1 MRILRFL
8 AVGGLFGVS
17 LTIIGFTCVDRLA
30 HPVVVPVPPV
40 PTLARPVMA
49 DPLATGSLGTG
60 GASPLGGPAATGPL
74 SGAPAPTKT
83 AKAARPKAVEGFDT
97 ERLNALMRGDPA
109 VTLSR
114 TR

>member
-30 HPVVVPVPPV
+30 HPVVVPAPPV

-60 GASPLGGPAATGPL
+60 GASPLGGSGTGPL

>member
-1 MRILRFL
+1 MRILRSL
-8 AVGGLFGVS
+8 TVTGLFGIS
-17 LTIIGFTCVDRLA
+17 LTIIGFTCVDRLG
-30 HPVVVPVPPV
+30 HPVAVPSPAM
-40 PTLARPVMA
+40 PTMARPVVA
-49 DPLATGSLGTG
+49 DPIATGAL
-60 GASPLGGPAATGPL
+60 PE
-74 SGAPAPTKT
+74 APAPMKT

>member
-1 MRILRFL
+1 MRILRSL
-8 AVGGLFGVS
+8 TVAGLFGIS
-17 LTIIGFTCVDRLA
+17 LTIVGFTCVDRLG
-30 HPVVVPVPPV
+30 HPVVVAAPPV
-40 PTLARPVMA
+40 PALARPVLV
-49 DPLATGSLGTG
+49 DPIATGAL
-60 GASPLGGPAATGPL
+60 PE
-74 SGAPAPTKT
+74 APAPMKT